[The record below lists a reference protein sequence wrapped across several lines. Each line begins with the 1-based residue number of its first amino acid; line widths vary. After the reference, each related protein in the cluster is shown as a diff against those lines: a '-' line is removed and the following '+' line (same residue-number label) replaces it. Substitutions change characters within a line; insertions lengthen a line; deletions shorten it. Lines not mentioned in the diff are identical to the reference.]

1 MVTEGRLIVEF
12 TFDDMMRVRTW
23 HFAIRQFKELI
34 PRSVI
39 AMQVRARVRH
49 RCAGACA
56 KLSLNFQSFDTIMEQ
71 QVDNHS
77 IVILCVWLV
86 FLQQDP
92 VAMEQLSKN
101 ITRQGLTNQTLHFLR
116 VSIAAYMYVLVTAR
130 T

>member
-1 MVTEGRLIVEF
+1 MTEGRLIVEF

-56 KLSLNFQSFDTIMEQ
+56 KLSLNFQSVDTIMDQ

-77 IVILCVWLV
+77 FVILCVFCLFTAGSRCHGAAV
-86 FLQQDP
+86 EKHHTPGSHQSNTPL
-92 VAMEQLSKN
+92 
-101 ITRQGLTNQTLHFLR
+101 LTGECRLH
-116 VSIAAYMYVLVTAR
+116 VR
-130 T
+130 TCT